1 MGLDGLGMDQTQQEI
16 QDTHGFG
23 ADEGTGF
30 LDNDQ
35 FNMMLE

>member
-1 MGLDGLGMDQTQQEI
+1 MGLDGLGLDQTQQEI

-23 ADEGTGF
+23 GDTGDGF